1 MATANATGEA
11 QTGPLRLQF
20 DRSVK
25 LAFQGSSISSDG
37 GLLLHRELDDALGLT
52 DLAASLIGDPRTG
65 RNGRHR
71 LAGLL
76 RQSIFSRLAGYEDVN
91 DADRLRRDPVMRRLV
106 GGRAVKRGAAS
117 ASAMGRFETAMLTRP
132 ENLAALAD
140 LPGRWIDAVH
150 DRRPPK
156 VVTLDMDSSESPVH
170 GDQEGAAW
178 NGHFRTKC
186 LHPLF
191 VFNQFGDLERCS
203 LRPGNVHSADGWE
216 DVLKPVLARY
226 SRTTRPSITRRR
238 FRADAAFA
246 IPALFDLLEAEGWDY
261 AVRIKGNPK
270 LHARIA
276 WLAKRRPGRPPH
288 HVVRH
293 YTSFHYR
300 AKSWST
306 ARRVVAKVEFHPG
319 ELFPRVG
326 FIVTNRSLPNE
337 RVLAFYNDRGTAEQ
351 HIKEGKQAIKWT
363 RLSCMRFAANAVRL
377 QLHAL
382 AYNLANFLRTLAT
395 PEAVETWSLTSLRER
410 LIKTGARLVR
420 HARYAVFQ
428 FAEAALPRKVFAG
441 VLDLINGLRGPPA
454 EAASA

>member
-1 MATANATGEA
+1 M
-11 QTGPLRLQF
+11 
-20 DRSVK
+20 
-25 LAFQGSSISSDG
+25 
-37 GLLLHRELDDALGLT
+37 
-52 DLAASLIGDPRTG
+52 
-65 RNGRHR
+65 
-71 LAGLL
+71 
-76 RQSIFSRLAGYEDVN
+76 RQ
-91 DADRLRRDPVMRRLV
+91 LV

-132 ENLAALAD
+132 ENLAALTD
-140 LPGRWIDAVH
+140 LPGRWIDAIH

-170 GDQEGAAW
+170 GDQEGAMW
-178 NGHFRTKC
+178 NGHFRSKC

-191 VFNQFGDLERCS
+191 VFNQFGDLERCA

-216 DVLKPVLARY
+216 DVLRPVLARY
-226 SRTTRPSITRRR
+226 SRTARPSITRRR

-261 AVRIKGNPK
+261 AIRIKGNSK
-270 LHARIA
+270 LHERIA
-276 WLAKRRPGRPPH
+276 WLTKRGPGRPPH
-288 HVVRH
+288 HVVRR

-300 AKSWST
+300 AKSWSK

-326 FIVTNRSLPNE
+326 FIVTNRRLPNE

-351 HIKEGKQAIKWT
+351 WIKEGKHALKWT

-395 PEAVETWSLTSLRER
+395 PAAIETWSLTSLRER
-410 LIKTGARLVR
+410 LVKTGARLVR

-428 FAEAALPRKVFAG
+428 LAEAALPREVFAG
-441 VLDLINGLRGPPA
+441 VLSLINGLRGPPA

>member
-1 MATANATGEA
+1 MAVADTTGEA

-25 LAFQGSSISSDG
+25 FAFRGSSISSDG

-52 DLAASLIGDPRTG
+52 DAAAGLIGDPRTG

-76 RQSIFSRLAGYEDVN
+76 RHSIFSRLAGYEDVH
-91 DADRLRRDPVMRRLV
+91 DADRLRRDPVMRQIV
-106 GGRAVKRGAAS
+106 GGRAVRHGAAS
-117 ASAMGRFETAMLTRP
+117 ASAIGRFETEMLTQL
-132 ENLAALAD
+132 ENLTALAD

-156 VVTLDMDSSESPVH
+156 SITLDMDSSESPVH
-170 GDQEGAAW
+170 GDQEGAVW
-178 NGHFRTKC
+178 NGHCQSKC

-191 VFNQFGDLERCS
+191 VFNQYGDLERCA

-216 DVLKPVLARY
+216 HVLSPVLARH
-226 SRTTRPSITRRR
+226 SAEARPSITRRR
-238 FRADAAFA
+238 FRAVAAFA
-246 IPALFDLLEAEGWDY
+246 VPALFDPLEAAGWDY

-270 LHARIA
+270 LHERIG

-300 AKSWST
+300 AQSWSK
-306 ARRVVAKVEFHPG
+306 ARRIVAKIEFHPG
-319 ELFPRVG
+319 ELFPRIG

-337 RVLAFYNDRGTAEQ
+337 RVLAFYNQRGTAEQ
-351 HIKEGKQAIKWT
+351 HIKEGKHALKWT
-363 RLSCMRFAANAVRL
+363 RLSSMRFAANAVRL

-395 PEAVETWSLTSLRER
+395 PEAVATWSLTSLRER
-410 LIKTGARLVR
+410 LIKTGARMVR
-420 HARYAVFQ
+420 QARYAVFQ
-428 FAEAALPRKVFAG
+428 FAEAAMPRALFAG